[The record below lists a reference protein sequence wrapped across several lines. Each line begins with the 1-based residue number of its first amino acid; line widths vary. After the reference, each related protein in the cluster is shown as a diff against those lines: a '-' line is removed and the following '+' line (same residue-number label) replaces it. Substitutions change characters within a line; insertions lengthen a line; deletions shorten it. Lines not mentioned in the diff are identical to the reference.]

1 VRALVGRRLCLHKL
15 NNILNQWQLQI
26 GLGTIVRLAGRHAA
40 KFSSGDVEAHDSF
53 ALHMP
58 YVRSHLR
65 LACRALL
72 IHVVVVLGVIEDAIP
87 MYTDT
92 HFNSTWELQLK

>member
-1 VRALVGRRLCLHKL
+1 MATPRKFSCQWIHHSSKVRALVGRRLCLHKL

-26 GLGTIVRLAGRHAA
+26 GLGTIVRLAGTHAA
-40 KFSSGDVEAHDSF
+40 MFSSGDVEAHDSS

-65 LACRALL
+65 LARRALRRE
-72 IHVVVVLGVIEDAIP
+72 ED
-87 MYTDT
+87 
-92 HFNSTWELQLK
+92 